1 MTNPA
6 RRLLIASLVLLRS
19 ASALA
24 QSEPKRFEL
33 GAQLAVIKSSE
44 FDAKDVGFGA
54 RFSWAPFGLLG
65 LESEINFYPKGFPG
79 RFPFSRGRVEGFF
92 GATVGPRLGAV
103 RPFAKGRVGFLNV
116 RPASEPFACL
126 LIFPPPLS
134 CALGAG
140 RTLPAF
146 DVGGGFELFP
156 TRRTFARVEI
166 GDRVLKYPGPALA
179 RRGAILEH
187 AFFSHDLRFAAG
199 AGLRF

>member
-1 MTNPA
+1 MTNLA
-6 RRLLIASLVLLRS
+6 LRIVMVTLVLLKS

-24 QSEPKRFEL
+24 QSESKRFEL
-33 GAQLAVIKSSE
+33 GAELAVIKSSE

-79 RFPFSRGRVEGFF
+79 AFPFSRDRVEGLF
-92 GATVGPRLGAV
+92 GATAGPRLGAV

-134 CALGAG
+134 CELGAG

-156 TRRTFARVEI
+156 TERTFLRVEL
-166 GDRVLKYPGPALA
+166 GDRMLKYPGPA
-179 RRGAILEH
+179 RSKSGAILDDG
-187 AFFSHDLRFAAG
+187 FFSHDLRFAAG